1 MKIKKIIAAM
11 LAASITLSAAP
22 LAFAEES
29 ENVDKMLYMED
40 FESDEYDKSIYD
52 IPSSISSKYD
62 YFSQE
67 LVTEKNGNKA
77 MKYLYTSTDMDYQ
90 SGVGGNII
98 QRGIINSVE
107 IKTDGTAYEVSFSFK
122 PSRKGM
128 TMVPS
133 MNLLL
138 NYGGGYGVFGW
149 DANDRGPVVLGK
161 MRNQDRFLIDHEFKG
176 YITVKAVLDIG
187 NNFGMVQ
194 ITGEKTDG
202 EMMKLEYSVDEFPK
216 TNQWARIRV
225 TLGAGRYYE
234 PNDGDNFLLDNI
246 YIKQLASKKVTFET
260 NGANETV
267 DQASTIFDSVKLPDV
282 QLTKDGGWQF
292 DGWYRDKGLT
302 EPFDGTGVADDMTV
316 YAKWLK
322 VHTISFVVGEGK
334 GDDLVGTTVTDTVEL
349 PYPTTERYEFQGWYK
364 DPELTEPFDGTG
376 VTGDMTV
383 YAEWLWANKVE
394 FETNGG
400 DPIEARYTIGT
411 LKNIPTAVWLGYR
424 FDGWFWD
431 QELTKPF
438 DGSGVTE
445 DITVYAAWTKQYKVT
460 FDTRGGE
467 DVAPIY
473 TLEDIAELPKTSK
486 QGFGFAGWYL
496 DPELTNPFD
505 GTGITG
511 DMTVYAK
518 YDNLI
523 FSEDFENTDGIDYMK
538 QLAPKMYEQ
547 YIQQG
552 AGIVTEENGN
562 KAFRIARE
570 AKQGVYFRFPNG
582 GPGLYEIKFKVKFP
596 KSWIGTTKFFTPM
609 SGTTEVVS
617 ARHLNYLSIGTS
629 TYFMNRLSFSNDFY
643 EITYVVD
650 TVNKRVGYDA
660 KYIDTITKTP
670 YTESGRGIVFT
681 SKAQGIDGLYLAI
694 GDQNQSDMM
703 TDYYIDD
710 IFVRKI
716 EQASIE
722 SFSIEDGAE
731 DIDLMPEIRVNFS
744 TKVDKSSI
752 TYENLYI
759 KDEEGNIIPSTITAD
774 VENDKSY
781 AVIKPNANLE
791 YEKVYKVCA
800 TIDITKD
807 TYNIDKNYEISFK
820 THPLDF
826 EFESTVLNAS
836 TGKVIEDLTEAQN
849 STVILRLKMRNYAGA
864 ENEPYFIGAA
874 IVDTKTGGQYGYIH
888 DSGTIKR
895 GEEKTVLSGQ
905 MTLPYV
911 DENYKIQYYIWS
923 AAENRKV
930 LTDIIAVP

>member
-1 MKIKKIIAAM
+1 MKMKRFAAAM
-11 LAASITLSAAP
+11 LSIGMLLTAVPQSYV
-22 LAFAEES
+22 FADTEEI
-29 ENVDKMLYMED
+29 LYSED
-40 FESDEYDKSIYD
+40 FESESA
-52 IPSSISSKYD
+52 D
-62 YFSQE
+62 YSVWKADSALDYYSNE
-67 LVTEKNGNKA
+67 RIREKNGNYV
-77 MKYLYTSTDMDYQ
+77 MKYRYDENETPWKNGQFAFSYDIPVKLQQDGTIYEFSYRFKPTKSQLLVPYLRLTGQFGKAILFYIDTNNQ
-90 SGVGGNII
+90 QTVGYRGNIKDGDTRFI
-98 QRGIINSVE
+98 HYDIDGYVTVRSIVNPKEKTAVMFITGK
-107 IKTDGTAYEVSFSFK
+107 KTDGTEF
-122 PSRKGM
+122 
-128 TMVPS
+128 
-133 MNLLL
+133 
-138 NYGGGYGVFGW
+138 GVNFETT
-149 DANDRGPVVLGK
+149 NVVCTNSK
-161 MRNQDRFLIDHEFKG
+161 TIDYFNICSNPYYAPK
-176 YITVKAVLDIG
+176 
-187 NNFGMVQ
+187 
-194 ITGEKTDG
+194 DG
-202 EMMKLEYSVDEFPK
+202 SEM
-216 TNQWARIRV
+216 
-225 TLGAGRYYE
+225 
-234 PNDGDNFLLDNI
+234 LLDDVCL
-246 YIKQLASKKVTFET
+246 KKLASKTVTFET

-267 DQASTIFDSVKLPDV
+267 APVATIFDYIKLPETT
-282 QLTKDGGWQF
+282 LTKNGGWQF

-596 KSWIGTTKFFTPM
+596 KSWVGTTKFFTPM

-617 ARHLNYLSIGTS
+617 ARHLNYLSIGTR

-716 EQASIE
+716 EQASVE
-722 SFSIEDGAE
+722 GFSIEDGAE

-752 TYENLYI
+752 THENLYI

-791 YEKVYKVCA
+791 YEKVYKVFA

-820 THPLDF
+820 TRPLDF

-849 STVILRLKMRNYAGA
+849 STVILQLKMRNYAGA

-905 MTLPYV
+905 MALPYV